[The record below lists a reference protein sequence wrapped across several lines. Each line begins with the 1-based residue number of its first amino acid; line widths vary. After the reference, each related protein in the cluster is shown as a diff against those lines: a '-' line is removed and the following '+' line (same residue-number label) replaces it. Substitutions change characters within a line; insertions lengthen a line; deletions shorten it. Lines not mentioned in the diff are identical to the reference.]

1 MNLLPEL
8 ASNPVVGL
16 LAVIGGAAL
25 IFRLGGAVVRL
36 VLAWAEW
43 TAVSGLAEV
52 SRAHGDLT
60 TLAERSEQVRTINR
74 ARTRAGLA
82 AAGWAAALAV
92 PVAAGVV
99 PLVYAPAALV
109 WLLPRRP
116 LRLTTAAGAGP
127 PAPR

>member
-1 MNLLPEL
+1 MNLPAL

-25 IFRLGGAVVRL
+25 IFRLGGAVLRL
-36 VLAWAEW
+36 VLAWAEG

-60 TLAERSEQVRTINR
+60 TLAERSEQVRTISR
-74 ARTRAGLA
+74 ARTRAVLA

-92 PVAAGVV
+92 PIAAGVV

-116 LRLTTAAGAGP
+116 IRLTTGAGPAP